1 MESFNDSISAYDK
14 IFNKY
19 NLSTVKN
26 FRNTN
31 SSNKEL
37 DELINYLS
45 IERVVSYQKKNIINL
60 KDRIVYLSDRLLH
73 FLFSNDYI
81 IDSAILYERL
91 YNRLFT
97 LTDYYNFSRIKKID
111 MEIYNELSIINRSY
125 SKKKNNL
132 IKEFIDK
139 YTSNNESIKI
149 KI

>member
-19 NLSTVKN
+19 NLNTVKN

-37 DELINYLS
+37 DELINHLS
-45 IERVVSYQKKNIINL
+45 MERVVSYQKKNVINL
-60 KDRIVYLSDRLLH
+60 KDRVVYLSDRLLK
-73 FLFSNDYI
+73 FLFNNDYI

-91 YNRLFT
+91 YNRLLT

-111 MEIYNELSIINRSY
+111 MEMYNELFLINRSY
-125 SKKKNNL
+125 NKKKNDL
-132 IKEFIDK
+132 IKTFIEK

-149 KI
+149 II

>member
-19 NLSTVKN
+19 NLSIVKN
-26 FRNTN
+26 YRNTN
-31 SSNKEL
+31 STNKEL
-37 DELINYLS
+37 DELINHLS
-45 IERVVSYQKKNIINL
+45 MERVVSYQKKNTISL
-60 KDRIVYLSDRLLH
+60 KDRIVYLSDRLLN

-81 IDSAILYERL
+81 IDSAILYEKL

-111 MEIYNELSIINRSY
+111 MDMYNELLLINKSY
-125 SKKKNNL
+125 SKSKNNL
-132 IKEFIDK
+132 LKEFIEK

>member
-1 MESFNDSISAYDK
+1 MENFNDSISAYDK
-14 IFNKY
+14 VFIKY

-37 DELINYLS
+37 DELINHLS
-45 IERVVSYQKKNIINL
+45 MERVVCYQKKIISL
-60 KDRIVYLSDRLLH
+60 KDKIVYLSDRLLH

-111 MEIYNELSIINRSY
+111 MEIYNELSTINRSY

-139 YTSNNESIKI
+139 HTSYNESIKI